1 MNTPQSVSNPW
12 SQESVALLDQLTT
25 SSQGLSKEEAS
36 KRFLHYG
43 KNIVGGR
50 AKSSALRLLW
60 NQCKNPLVLLLVV
73 ASGLSFSL
81 GKLHE
86 GFFVLAAIVVN
97 VALGF
102 WQEYKA
108 DNAVQQLEHYLTQQ
122 ARIMRNGTA
131 QSVDAQNIVPG
142 DYILFRSGDRIPAD
156 VRIISATNLEVDESI
171 LTGESLPV
179 HKSIELVPEQTTLA
193 DRTNMLW
200 GGTIITEGSAEG
212 VVVATAQDTALGG
225 IATLVGKQEDEKT
238 PLEQSVTQFT
248 KVISVVLVIV
258 GALIAVIGVR
268 NGYPLSEM
276 LLTSIAV
283 IVSAVPESLPIA
295 LSVVLAIGAETLARK
310 NAVVRKM
317 AATET
322 LGATTII
329 LTDKTGTLTEG
340 KLTLVAV
347 DAPEDQIDT
356 VLVEAALNADV
367 ATNESGFQGRPLDIA
382 LAQTIASRPELKE
395 LTTART
401 VLERLAFNSAD
412 KYSGVLFTHT
422 QPGQRAGTG
431 NSRVVLLG
439 APDILLEKTALSQTE
454 KEKIHARI
462 TELSTS
468 GERVLGVITMNADAG
483 SSLETVS
490 KENDFSFSGLL
501 RFRDPIRASVPA
513 AVARIGVSGVR
524 TIIVTGDHP
533 GTATWVAREIGL
545 SPLVAQAGELADE
558 NTIALTGAELTTMTD
573 SELTTALKTA
583 VVFARVTPEQKLRLV
598 QLLEKMGEVVAVT
611 GDGVNDAPALK
622 AATIGVAMG
631 SGTDVARA
639 SSDIVILDNNYGSIV
654 DAIFEGR
661 GVLKKIRTVI
671 TYLMADSFDEL
682 LLVGGSIIMAI
693 ALPITA
699 LQILFVKFFSDIFP
713 TLAFTFEKI
722 DSKSVAKLDR
732 KARLLDKTVAIFTFG
747 RGIVSSSLLFMLY
760 IYLLRAGYDENIV
773 RTFTYASFA
782 SYMLFLAFSM
792 RNLEESIFSY
802 NPFSNHYL
810 TAGVF
815 VGFGMITL
823 SLYVPIIAGF
833 LGTTPLPL
841 PWFLGVIG
849 VGVANFLLIEIF
861 KFFLRKKK
869 K

>member
-1 MNTPQSVSNPW
+1 MNSSQQSFNPW
-12 SQESVALLDQLTT
+12 SDESAALFTT
-25 SSQGLSKEEAS
+25 LQTSPSGLSSTEATNRF
-36 KRFLHYG
+36 KRYG

-73 ASGLSFSL
+73 ASGLSFFL
-81 GKLHE
+81 GKMNE
-86 GFFVLAAIVVN
+86 GVFVLAAIVIN

-108 DNAVQQLEHYLTQQ
+108 DNAVQQLEHYLTQRS
-122 ARIMRNGTA
+122 RIMRDGSA
-131 QSVDAQNIVPG
+131 QSINADNIVPG

-156 VRIISATNLEVDESI
+156 IRVVSSTHLEVDESI

-179 HKSIELVPEQTTLA
+179 EKSIETVAQQTVLA

-200 GGTIITEGSAEG
+200 GGTVITQGSAEG
-212 VVVATAQDTALGG
+212 IVVATGQHTALGA
-225 IATLVGKQEDEKT
+225 IATLVEKQEDEKT
-238 PLEQSVTQFT
+238 PLEHSVMQFT
-248 KVISVVLVIV
+248 KIISVVLVFV
-258 GALIAVIGVR
+258 GVLIAFIGVK
-268 NGYPLSEM
+268 NGYPLNDM

-322 LGATTII
+322 LGATSII

-340 KLTLVAV
+340 RLTFVAV
-347 DAPEDQIDT
+347 DVPLAQNSENNNDT
-356 VLVEAALNADV
+356 VLVEASLHADV
-367 ATNESGFQGRPLDIA
+367 AIGQSGFQGRPLDIA
-382 LAQTIASRPELKE
+382 LAQTIQSRPELKTLSE
-395 LTTART
+395 SYSI
-401 VLERLAFNSAD
+401 LERLAFNSAD
-412 KYSGVLFTHT
+412 KYSGVLFK
-422 QPGQRAGTG
+422 
-431 NSRVVLLG
+431 NSSNTRITLLG
-439 APDILLEKTALSQTE
+439 APDILIQKTSLSIEQKKLLLSQ
-454 KEKIHARI
+454 I
-462 TELSTS
+462 TELSTT
-468 GERVLGVITMNADAG
+468 GERVLGSISMNVSGDE
-483 SSLETVS
+483 SLETLS
-490 KENDFSFSGLL
+490 KMNTYEFAGLL
-501 RFRDPIRASVPA
+501 RFRDPIRTSVPA
-513 AVARIGVSGVR
+513 AVARIMTSGVR
-524 TIIVTGDHP
+524 TIVVTGDHP
-533 GTATWVAREIGL
+533 GTASWVAREIGL
-545 SPLVAQAGELADE
+545 LPTQSDIVVGDLH
-558 NTIALTGAELTTMTD
+558 NTHSHILTGAEVALLTDT
-573 SELTTALKTA
+573 ELTEALHHT
-583 VVFARVTPEQKLRLV
+583 VVFARMTPEQKLRLV
-598 QLLEKMGEVVAVT
+598 ELLEKNGEVVAVT

-639 SSDIVILDNNYGSIV
+639 SSDIVILDNNYESIV

-661 GVLKKIRTVI
+661 GVLKKIRTII

-682 LLVGGSIIMAI
+682 LLVGGSIIMTI

-699 LQILFVKFFSDIFP
+699 IQILFVKFFSDIFP

-722 DSKSVAKLDR
+722 DSTSVAQLDR
-732 KARLLDKTVAIFTFG
+732 KARLIDKTVAIFTFG
-747 RGIVSSSLLFMLY
+747 RGVVSSALLFMLY
-760 IYLLRAGYDENIV
+760 IYLLRAGYDEAIV

-792 RNLEESIFSY
+792 RNLEESIFTY

-815 VGFGMITL
+815 VGFAMIIL
-823 SLYVPIIAGF
+823 SLYIPFMNTF

-841 PWFLGVIG
+841 VWFGGVIG
-849 VGVANFLLIEIF
+849 VGVANFFLIEIF
-861 KFFLRKKK
+861 KFFLHKKK